1 MRGDNNSVCMQS
13 YGLNELK
20 AFILNILLGK
30 KLAFY
35 KIAMF
40 KNKYLFTGYHPNALR
55 WVNGE
60 TVLYSCHRILCSNKN
75 EQTIDTHSLNG
86 SQTTMWFHLYNILK
100 MTQL

>member
-55 WVNGE
+55 
-60 TVLYSCHRILCSNKN
+60 
-75 EQTIDTHSLNG
+75 
-86 SQTTMWFHLYNILK
+86 
-100 MTQL
+100 